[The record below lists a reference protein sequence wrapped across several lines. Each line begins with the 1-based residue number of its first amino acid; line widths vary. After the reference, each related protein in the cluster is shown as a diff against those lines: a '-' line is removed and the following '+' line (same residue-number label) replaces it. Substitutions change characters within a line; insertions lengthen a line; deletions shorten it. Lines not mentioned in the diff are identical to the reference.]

1 VCACN
6 AMPDPNL
13 RILILSTPKTGNTW
27 LRYLLAGVYRLP
39 QFYVPPGFDYA
50 ALDRAGDR
58 WVTHY
63 HIRPNPQLIAWI
75 RERRPVVITTIRH
88 PGDVLISLYH
98 HLHNFRAEA
107 LDPDFLRA
115 MLSTGFDRTNMVA
128 DSTGQPF
135 STDLAYSIEWMASE
149 GTHVV
154 RYEDLRADPAG
165 TLRELTSR
173 ISAVPDERIEA
184 AVEMSDLALMR
195 AMAGPFGGF
204 FREGRIGGWRDLLP
218 TDVIEMFRS
227 MAPYAAQMAAL
238 GYSMDAADPTIA
250 RTVPSRPRH
259 PMATLERFETGV
271 PVVPILIQCFFW
283 AGAEQRAHW
292 ERQLAATGPSSFYDW
307 LNLPCSPAGRGL
319 YEELPLSNLAAF
331 VYHQRPDVRLVY
343 PDLTTS
349 DRCKYAQW
357 FLRCAETEYGLDR
370 AFVDPVRAGLLRWAN
385 KPCPADGRGLYQ
397 GLPVSNLAAF
407 LYDQSPDV
415 KLLYPDLTSR
425 HRYEFLQWFLRFAM
439 RRCGLDA
446 SFLDAVRAG
455 LLRWANARTRIDGA
469 AGGTVTNF
477 VLHICQTRTN
487 VLANFPH
494 IRGRD
499 RRALVRSV
507 IKAARALQ
515 MDPEYVRPLEES
527 LGRHWL
533 PKGVSRRLRLY
544 E

>member
-1 VCACN
+1 
-6 AMPDPNL
+6 MPDPNL

-27 LRYLLAGVYRLP
+27 LRHLLAGVYRLP
-39 QFYVPPGFDYA
+39 QFYIPPGFDYA
-50 ALDRAGDR
+50 ALDKGGDR

-75 RERRPVVITTIRH
+75 REHQPVVITTIRH

-98 HLHNFRAEA
+98 HLHNFRAAA
-107 LDPDFLRA
+107 LDLDFLRG
-115 MLSTGFDRTNMVA
+115 MLSTGFERTNIVT

-135 STDLAYSIEWMASE
+135 STDLACSIEWMACE

-154 RYEDLRADPAG
+154 RYEDLRADTAG
-165 TLRELTSR
+165 TLHELTSR

-184 AVEMSDLALMR
+184 AIEMCDLDLMR
-195 AMAGPFGGF
+195 KLAGEFGGF

-218 TDVIEMFRS
+218 PDVIELFRS
-227 MAPYAAQMAAL
+227 MAPYVAQMAAL
-238 GYSMDAADPTIA
+238 GYSMDAADATTA

-259 PMATLERFETGV
+259 PMAPLERVENGV
-271 PVVPILIQCFFW
+271 PVVPILVQCFFW

-307 LNLPCSPAGRGL
+307 LNLPSMPAGRGL

-331 VYHQRPDVRLVY
+331 VYQQRPGVRRVY

-349 DRCKYAQW
+349 DRYQYALW
-357 FLRCAETEYGLDR
+357 FLCYAGIEYGLGR
-370 AFVDPVRAGLLRWAN
+370 AFVDPLRAGLLSWTS
-385 KPCPADGRGLYQ
+385 KQPCPADGLGLYQ
-397 GLPVSNLAAF
+397 GLPLSNVAAF
-407 LYDQSPDV
+407 LHDHSPD
-415 KLLYPDLTSR
+415 LQLAYPDLTSR
-425 HRYEFLQWFLRFAM
+425 GRYAFLQWFLQFANL
-439 RRCGLDA
+439 RWGVDA
-446 SFLDAVRAG
+446 SYIDAVRAD
-455 LLRWANARTRIDGA
+455 LLRWANARTHIDGA
-469 AGGTVTNF
+469 TGGTVTNF
-477 VLHICQTRTN
+477 VLHICQTRTD

-533 PKGVSRRLRLY
+533 PKGLSRRLRLY